1 LIEFNQQFDNN
12 KKNKNK
18 EAIMPSSKMTKLDRV
33 KAKVKKLESINQVE
47 QFKAPKN
54 EIMVD
59 FVLSKGKEGATYK
72 EIAEYSIKWYKEQ
85 KIQKLVTEQNVRTRF
100 RNDFDLASK
109 PPTEKKPN
117 YSSVQY
123 ITDYKGSDDIVILQ
137 LKKDSK
143 STRANALRM
152 YATLEK

>member
-1 LIEFNQQFDNN
+1 
-12 KKNKNK
+12 
-18 EAIMPSSKMTKLDRV
+18 MPSSKNAKMSKLDKV
-33 KAKVKKLESINQVE
+33 KAKVKKLEAMNQVE

-54 EIMVD
+54 SVMVD
-59 FVLSKGKEGATYK
+59 FVLSKGSEGATYK

-85 KIQKLVTEQNVRTRF
+85 KINKLVTEQNVRTRF

-123 ITDYKGSDDIVILQ
+123 ITDYKGTDDIVILQ

-143 STRANALRM
+143 STKANALRM
-152 YATLEK
+152 FATLEK